1 VAIEFK
7 LPELGENIESGDLV
21 RVIVSPGAQV
31 HEGDPVIEL
40 ETDKAVIE
48 VPSTISG
55 TIGDIKVKQGDK
67 VKVGQVI
74 FTLAEGKAAEM
85 KAAPAEPAPTP
96 TQAAPAPKTPQQ
108 QPGAAKDFGTQEAA
122 RDSFARARELEG
134 KSEEEAFPPDAHR
147 EQPQPVVPSQLT
159 KTAGP
164 EPARTSAMD
173 SAVDQARRVTLRA
186 SPEIQALGRGRPGL
200 EVAAGVVSRREI
212 SRREISR

>member
-1 VAIEFK
+1 MAIEFK

-74 FTLAEGKAAEM
+74 FTLAEGKGAET
-85 KAAPAEPAPTP
+85 KAS
-96 TQAAPAPKTPQQ
+96 
-108 QPGAAKDFGTQEAA
+108 PGGTRACSHARGACAKNST
-122 RDSFARARELEG
+122 
-134 KSEEEAFPPDAHR
+134 
-147 EQPQPVVPSQLT
+147 EQP
-159 KTAGP
+159 K
-164 EPARTSAMD
+164 
-173 SAVDQARRVTLRA
+173 
-186 SPEIQALGRGRPGL
+186 PG
-200 EVAAGVVSRREI
+200 
-212 SRREISR
+212 